1 MEPKTSVDGWVL
13 LSSGDFFAPLFLLLN
28 EVQVIVVQTEE
39 KVGYLV
45 LDRTTTI

>member
-1 MEPKTSVDGWVL
+1 MDGC
-13 LSSGDFFAPLFLLLN
+13 SSAAGIFFAPLFLLLN
-28 EVQVIVVQTEE
+28 EVQVIVVQAEE